1 MADAPDPTLK
11 LFEFRDGIVSGITGP
26 EDAEDF
32 AADYQGLRH
41 FAEKISS
48 ALELGD
54 AWMGGFREAD
64 FTHLW
69 SCTADGKSGAGAM
82 LAAHAPLFELLQ
94 HVATDE
100 A

>member
-1 MADAPDPTLK
+1 MADSPDPTLK
-11 LFEFRDGIVSGITGP
+11 LFEFRDGIVTGDTGAD
-26 EDAEDF
+26 DAENF

-48 ALELGD
+48 ALDLGD
-54 AWMGGFREAD
+54 AWMGGFRETD

-69 SCTADGKSGAGAM
+69 EASVDGKSGAGAM
-82 LAAHAPLFELLQ
+82 IDGHAPLFELLQ
-94 HVATDE
+94 HVSPDE